1 MNKCVLDVLEQ
12 DRVIS
17 KAQAYN
23 GQQYRPVRARDLK
36 QLSKVV
42 KRIYRAMMLELEK
55 SGGRPLKNMRTSVSK
70 TSSVTDAF
78 YCQTSAGSK
87 PAVD

>member
-42 KRIYRAMMLELEK
+42 KRIDRAMM
-55 SGGRPLKNMRTSVSK
+55 
-70 TSSVTDAF
+70 
-78 YCQTSAGSK
+78 
-87 PAVD
+87 